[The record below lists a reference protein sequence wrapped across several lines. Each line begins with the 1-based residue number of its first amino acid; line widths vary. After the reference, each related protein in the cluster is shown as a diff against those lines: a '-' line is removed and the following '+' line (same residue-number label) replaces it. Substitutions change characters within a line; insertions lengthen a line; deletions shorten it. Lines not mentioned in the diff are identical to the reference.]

1 MVNDM
6 ALRFERSNVPGADP
20 VSRKCRTAQ
29 RLIVMNQGDAS

>member
-20 VSRKCRTAQ
+20 DSRKCPTAQ
-29 RLIVMNQGDAS
+29 RLVVMNQGDAS

>member
-20 VSRKCRTAQ
+20 ASRKCPTAQ
-29 RLIVMNQGDAS
+29 RLVVMNQGDAS